1 MRVIR
6 KHFGPYAI
14 FFLNPFGNL
23 RARYDLIA
31 ALGDSE
37 SAQIVFDAVDKEF
50 YIEVDYDVNSS
61 CFDGLFELF
70 SIPEYKERILNIVR
84 TGFDRTIEAAG
95 GGLVNHNIHF

>member
-1 MRVIR
+1 M
-6 KHFGPYAI
+6 
-14 FFLNPFGNL
+14 NPFGNL